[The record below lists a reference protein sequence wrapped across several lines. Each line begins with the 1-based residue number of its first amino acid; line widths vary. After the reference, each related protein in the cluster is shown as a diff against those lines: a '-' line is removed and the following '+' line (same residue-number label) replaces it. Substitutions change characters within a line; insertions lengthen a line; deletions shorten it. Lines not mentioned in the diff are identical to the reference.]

1 MKPYTSTI
9 KLPSGVMEP
18 TINHYVRRLSDM
30 KGMFMDEAAYQAML
44 AAEDTPLY
52 EVYEQKNPEA
62 SGELQFG
69 TSIVH
74 PGKVGNEY
82 FMTKGHFHAVLD
94 TSEAYYCLHG
104 HGFMMMEDPD
114 GNWDSTELKPGV
126 VLYVPPNWA
135 HRSINVGIED
145 LITYFVYPGH
155 AGHDYGTIE
164 TLGFR
169 KLMVEMGGEVKIID
183 NPKWKQ
189 AI

>member
-1 MKPYTSTI
+1 
-9 KLPSGVMEP
+9 
-18 TINHYVRRLSDM
+18 
-30 KGMFMDEAAYQAML
+30 
-44 AAEDTPLY
+44 
-52 EVYEQKNPEA
+52 
-62 SGELQFG
+62 
-69 TSIVH
+69 
-74 PGKVGNEY
+74 
-82 FMTKGHFHAVLD
+82 
-94 TSEAYYCLHG
+94 
-104 HGFMMMEDPD
+104 
-114 GNWDSTELKPGV
+114 V